1 MDQSTQDTLARGER
15 TMNMLQQREHQVAP
29 VEEQVVVIY
38 AVTEGLIDEIEPDN
52 VPDWEDQFL
61 EYMRNSHEDLLN
73 NIRENQE
80 LSDEDEETLKE
91 AVSDF
96 NESYEPQQTSIVDV
110 SAGDEEGDEEEGE
123 EPSENGSEG

>member
-1 MDQSTQDTLARGER
+1 
-15 TMNMLQQREHQVAP
+15 
-29 VEEQVVVIY
+29 
-38 AVTEGLIDEIEPDN
+38 
-52 VPDWEDQFL
+52 
-61 EYMRNSHEDLLN
+61 MRNSHEDLLN

-80 LSDEDEETLKE
+80 LSDEDEEALKE

-110 SAGDEEGDEEEGE
+110 SAGDEEGDEEEEGE